1 MFKAAQQYAKFI
13 AAMVGVGMTTAAS
26 EGFEAPSWLVIS
38 LAVLTAAS
46 VYAIPNVANDGQ

>member
-1 MFKAAQQYAKFI
+1 MFNAAQQYAKFI

-26 EGFEAPSWLVIS
+26 EGFDAPSWLVVG

-46 VYAIPNVANDGQ
+46 VYAIPNKDAETQ